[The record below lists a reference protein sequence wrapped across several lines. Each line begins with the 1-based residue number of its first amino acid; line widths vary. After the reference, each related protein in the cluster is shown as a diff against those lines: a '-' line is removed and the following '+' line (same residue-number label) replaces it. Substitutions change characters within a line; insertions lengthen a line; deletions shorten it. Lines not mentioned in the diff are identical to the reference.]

1 MRIRTKRDMLG
12 NIIPYLQIKSTL
24 KKHKKPSLS
33 KYSFLSRK
41 EVASMLAYAYA
52 DKKGKGGKGISIV
65 NKIKSVLRKSRVN
78 GLVMRMASVLKQN
91 KYRKK

>member
-1 MRIRTKRDMLG
+1 MLG
-12 NIIPYLQIKSTL
+12 NIIPYLQIKSTI
-24 KKHKKPSLS
+24 KKYKKPSLS
-33 KYSFLSRK
+33 KYSFLTRK

-52 DKKGKGGKGISIV
+52 SKKGKGGKGISIMR
-65 NKIKSVLRKSRVN
+65 KIKSVLRKSRVN

>member
-1 MRIRTKRDMLG
+1 ML
-12 NIIPYLQIKSTL
+12 S
-24 KKHKKPSLS
+24 H
-33 KYSFLSRK
+33 
-41 EVASMLAYAYA
+41 AYA

>member
-1 MRIRTKRDMLG
+1 MLG
-12 NIIPYLQIKSTL
+12 NIIPYLQIKSTI

-52 DKKGKGGKGISIV
+52 DKKGKGGKGISIRT
-65 NKIKSVLRKSRVN
+65 KIKSVLRKTGVN

-91 KYRKK
+91 IYRKK